1 MNLQD
6 LIDKTPA
13 EFKPIVAEYGP
24 ALIAMSAAE
33 FAAWVDLL
41 IRGNPFAA
49 WEAVCAKLDQPA
61 LLAAWQDMGDKWD
74 AGDIGNADRM
84 DLQRSAA
91 LGVMKVL
98 LAVALAAV
106 GI

>member
-1 MNLQD
+1 MTLQD

-13 EFKPIVAEYGP
+13 EFRPIVAEYGP
-24 ALIAMSAAE
+24 ALIAMTAAE
-33 FAAWVDLL
+33 FAAWIDLL

-49 WEAVCAKLDQPA
+49 WEVICAKLDQPA
-61 LLAAWQDMGDKWD
+61 LLAAWQGLGEKWD
-74 AGDIGNADRM
+74 AATAANADRI

-91 LGVMKVL
+91 LAVMKVL